1 MRSLTAPL
9 AVLVVAAVAYSA
21 MNASRAGAAEA
32 RIGGFAFGCVTPE
45 GETLKPM
52 FGDIDGN
59 LFIDLPAQRRVCL
72 DTVDRIIAR
81 CGENTG
87 FASNT
92 EDRRHAGC
100 LPVFERQAEA
110 CAAFFRAEKAKCDAG
125 GDPEEVEG
133 GLGLSREDRRLVQ
146 MGLSSGGYDP
156 GPADGLIGERTR
168 EAIRRWQGSRGEA
181 ETGYLDA
188 DGAKELLG
196 LGERAA
202 ARSRAEAER
211 EAREAEAR
219 RERERRPGRKFRDCP
234 ECPELVVVPSGSFM
248 MGSPAS
254 EEGRWD
260 DEGPVRRVTIA
271 EPFAVGV
278 HEVTRG
284 EFARFVSA
292 TGRSMG
298 DSCWTR
304 EDGEWESRSGRH
316 WRSPGFRQGDDHPV
330 VCVSWN
336 DARAYV
342 NWLSGATGES
352 YRLLSESE
360 WEYAARSGTSTARY
374 WGESESGQC
383 RYANGADASTDF
395 DWRTGCDD
403 GYSRTAPVGSF
414 AANVFGLHDM
424 SGNVFEWVEDCW
436 NGSYAGAPGDG
447 SAWESGNCSARVLRG
462 GSWNVSPRGLRSAV
476 RGGYGTDFR
485 NLYCGFRVARTLA
498 R

>member
-32 RIGGFAFGCVTPE
+32 RIGGFAFGCEMP
-45 GETLKPM
+45 GGATLKPT
-52 FGDIDGN
+52 FGDIDGA

-146 MGLSSGGYDP
+146 MGLSSAGYDP

-202 ARSRAEAER
+202 AALEPNCEGLEEAAVVCEGPYVDGKR
-211 EAREAEAR
+211 HGRWVVRYADGSVHEGPYVDGKAHGRWVARGADGTVGKGPVVDGKQHGHWVVRQADGDVHEGPYVDGKRHGRWVAREADGTVA
-219 RERERRPGRKFRDCP
+219 
-234 ECPELVVVPSGSFM
+234 
-248 MGSPAS
+248 
-254 EEGRWD
+254 
-260 DEGPVRRVTIA
+260 EGPVVDDKRHGHWVVRLADGTVWEGPYVDDKRHGRWVVRWA
-271 EPFAVGV
+271 DGDVSE
-278 HEVTRG
+278 R
-284 EFARFVSA
+284 RFV
-292 TGRSMG
+292 
-298 DSCWTR
+298 
-304 EDGEWESRSGRH
+304 
-316 WRSPGFRQGDDHPV
+316 DDK
-330 VCVSWN
+330 
-336 DARAYV
+336 
-342 NWLSGATGES
+342 L
-352 YRLLSESE
+352 
-360 WEYAARSGTSTARY
+360 
-374 WGESESGQC
+374 Q
-383 RYANGADASTDF
+383 
-395 DWRTGCDD
+395 
-403 GYSRTAPVGSF
+403 
-414 AANVFGLHDM
+414 
-424 SGNVFEWVEDCW
+424 
-436 NGSYAGAPGDG
+436 
-447 SAWESGNCSARVLRG
+447 
-462 GSWNVSPRGLRSAV
+462 
-476 RGGYGTDFR
+476 
-485 NLYCGFRVARTLA
+485 
-498 R
+498 